1 MNTRLDTPR
10 IRGIALAVGLLT
22 AAPIAL
28 AMPFGPGYGYGPGDD
43 LPMPMARM
51 ADRLDLD
58 DAQREQVR
66 VILDEA
72 RQAREQQQLETRKRI
87 DELLTDE
94 QRAERDRLSER
105 RIERRVDRLDARVG
119 LTAEQ
124 AQALTELFQRQHQ
137 QLDLTRTELRE
148 AVAEILT
155 EEQRAALDTP
165 MQRRGHGPMR
175 HHGPMSGGYPMMPGG
190 DPMMQRDCD
199 RF

>member
-10 IRGIALAVGLLT
+10 IRGIALAVGLVV

-28 AMPFGPGYGYGPGDD
+28 AMPFGPGYGYGPGDE

-58 DAQREQVR
+58 AAQRDQVR

-87 DELLTDE
+87 NELLTDA

-105 RIERRVDRLDARVG
+105 RIERRVDRLDERVG

-124 AQALTELFQRQHQ
+124 TQTLTELFQRQHQ

-165 MQRRGHGPMR
+165 MQRRGHHAPMR
-175 HHGPMSGGYPMMPGG
+175 HHGPGPMPGGYPMMPG
-190 DPMMQRDCD
+190 DCD